1 MENYIPKFWEREH
14 TMSPVRTK
22 LFNPSISYQC
32 TVLNNDDAKR
42 LSLLLPYFP
51 AVALVPSF
59 KLILNYSISIEDTKQ
74 ITIEINV
81 FLILASRG
89 VF

>member
-1 MENYIPKFWEREH
+1 MKLL
-14 TMSPVRTK
+14 TMSPIQTK
-22 LFNPSISYQC
+22 LFNQSISYQC